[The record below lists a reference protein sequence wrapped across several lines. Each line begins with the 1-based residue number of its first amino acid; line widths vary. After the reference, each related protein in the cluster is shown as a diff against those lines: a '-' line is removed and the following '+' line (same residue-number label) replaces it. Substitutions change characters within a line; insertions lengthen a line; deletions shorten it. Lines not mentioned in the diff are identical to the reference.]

1 VQFEK
6 GVLPMQRADEALN
19 LIREHFAETSPEDF
33 ATRIDRYCPKL
44 LSSGDLMSSA
54 KEREYMNQ
62 LLLLQPHP
70 TPLPLDAYLA
80 CALTGLTNE
89 QRQLVFQ
96 LSDVVATVC
105 QEQAINLYEPR
116 KKTDPVYHTAVPDS
130 KVFAIDRDRV
140 LSSDLVIHLC
150 HYAST
155 GSGEE
160 LDFAYS
166 ALVPIILISHEET
179 KVSRM
184 ITGIPAF
191 KFHISYQEPEELRQ
205 ELRER
210 LIQIRPIL
218 EERKLA
224 FSEYDVNVVGERI
237 RLRREELQLTREDVA
252 RCVPP
257 LTVDALRMIEESIDR
272 SSNPALLQLRQIAT
286 VLKTTVADLVEP
298 DLGSRL
304 VGFLEEWVSGKV
316 AARSGINVKDR
327 NRILRRVLLRL
338 IDSLEEE

>member
-1 VQFEK
+1 V
-6 GVLPMQRADEALN
+6 RNADEALN
-19 LIREHFAETSPEDF
+19 LIREHFSVTSPDEF
-33 ATRIDRYCPKL
+33 VTRIDRDYPKL
-44 LSSGDLMSSA
+44 LNSGDSTCSA
-54 KEREYMNQ
+54 KERQYMNQ

-80 CALTGLTNE
+80 CALTGLTSE

-105 QEQAINLYEPR
+105 QEQTINLYEPR
-116 KKTDPVYHTAVPDS
+116 KKTDPVYHTAVPDTE
-130 KVFAIDRDRV
+130 VFAIDRDRV

-166 ALVPIILISHEET
+166 ALVPIILISHEEM

-184 ITGIPAF
+184 VTGIPAF
-191 KFHISYQEPEELRQ
+191 KFHISYGEPEALRH

-224 FSEYDVNVVGERI
+224 FSEYNVNVVGERI

-252 RCVPP
+252 QCVQT
-257 LTVDALRMIEESIDR
+257 LTVDALRITEESVDR
-272 SSNPALLQLRQIAT
+272 TSNPTLLQLRQIAT

-304 VGFLEEWVSGKV
+304 IGFLEEWVSGKV
-316 AARSGINVKDR
+316 AARSGISVKDR
-327 NRILRRVLLRL
+327 NRVLRRVLLRL
-338 IDSLEEE
+338 IDSLEE